1 MDSTHSESEKGEG
14 KTAASHQES
23 LEQAFT
29 EKSIMAAELE
39 QKECKLQQQKERY
52 KKPWT
57 MNCELIS
64 LIDDHNPLK

>member
-14 KTAASHQES
+14 KTAASHQE
-23 LEQAFT
+23 QAFT

-39 QKECKLQQQKERY
+39 QKERKLQQQKERY